1 MNQED
6 IDELRK
12 VLNDFEIG
20 RANKHLRKIFIIYLQ
35 SEHENL
41 PIDFTEVLIDL
52 EQLFDMLDLMES
64 WNKSKDFI
72 NEQALGYG
80 EGFVGDRKFE
90 NFYPT
95 F

>member
-1 MNQED
+1 MNQEN
-6 IDELRK
+6 IDRLKR

-35 SEHENL
+35 SEHKRL

-64 WNKSKDFI
+64 WNKPKDI
-72 NEQALGYG
+72 IIE
-80 EGFVGDRKFE
+80 
-90 NFYPT
+90 
-95 F
+95 